1 MSILIS
7 GANGH
12 IGGDLTDLLSKN
24 FKIFAIYR
32 KKNKLLNKNK
42 RIIWIK
48 FDLSKEIIKK
58 KIPKSKFII
67 HCAVDQ
73 KFLKKNKRKYI
84 SNNLKILNNIIK
96 YAQRNNVKLIIN
108 LSSVDVYGSV
118 NKKTLDENYLPKNL
132 NTYGILKLSSEKILK
147 KNKINFIN
155 LRLPGVLCL
164 PDKKKLVRPWLN
176 QIICK
181 IQKNENI
188 FVHSLEGKFNNI
200 TSTVELS
207 RFINFIIKRKIY
219 IRDTFNFASSKP
231 ILLKNLIDLI
241 KNKLNSKSVIKEDKN
256 YQKKAFSISV
266 KKIEKKLQYK
276 NSSTK
281 NIINNYL
288 NVFLKK
294 YSLT

>member
-188 FVHSLEGKFNNI
+188 SVHSLEGKFNNI

-241 KNKLNSKSVIKEDKN
+241 KNKLNSKSVIKEDKD

>member
-241 KNKLNSKSVIKEDKN
+241 KNKLNSKSVIKEDKD

>member
-1 MSILIS
+1 M
-7 GANGH
+7 
-12 IGGDLTDLLSKN
+12 
-24 FKIFAIYR
+24 
-32 KKNKLLNKNK
+32 
-42 RIIWIK
+42 
-48 FDLSKEIIKK
+48 
-58 KIPKSKFII
+58 
-67 HCAVDQ
+67 
-73 KFLKKNKRKYI
+73 
-84 SNNLKILNNIIK
+84 
-96 YAQRNNVKLIIN
+96 
-108 LSSVDVYGSV
+108 
-118 NKKTLDENYLPKNL
+118 
-132 NTYGILKLSSEKILK
+132 
-147 KNKINFIN
+147 
-155 LRLPGVLCL
+155 PGVLCL